1 MNRIKVLDKEFD
13 ILIPHARIQEVV
25 TEMAARINHDLEG
38 REVIFMGILNG
49 AFMFAS
55 DLFKQISLDCQITFL
70 KLASYAGTSSTGTVK
85 RLIGINEDI
94 KDKTVVI
101 LEDIVDT
108 GITLENI
115 IKQLSGYGPREIKV
129 ATMLFKPD
137 AYQKD
142 IPLDYVGIEI
152 PSEFILGYGLDYE
165 GFGRNLADIYTVVI
179 QG

>member
-13 ILIPHARIQEVV
+13 LLIAHTQIQDAVSRI
-25 TEMAARINHDLEG
+25 ASKINHDLDG

-55 DLFKQISLDCQITFL
+55 DLFRQIRLDCQITFL

-85 RLIGINEDI
+85 RLIGVNEDI
-94 KDKTVVI
+94 KGKTVVI

-108 GITLENI
+108 GITLDNI
-115 IKQLSGYGPREIKV
+115 IKQLNGYEPGEIRV
-129 ATMLFKPD
+129 ATMLLKPD

-142 IPLDYVGIEI
+142 IPLDYVGIKI
-152 PSEFILGYGLDYE
+152 PNEFILGYGLDYE
-165 GFGRNLADIYTVVI
+165 GFGRNLADIYTAVLP
-179 QG
+179 